1 MDDFLLDLFDLGPE
15 EFAAVIREQAS
26 DAMHPPFQPMRSSTT
41 WPQQGHLRPL
51 LSFAPFSSE
60 AVPNVVGSA
69 NESASLSLLGA
80 ITALGLRRGRTHEGP
95 QPPEQR
101 LPAPLETI
109 Y

>member
-1 MDDFLLDLFDLGPE
+1 
-15 EFAAVIREQAS
+15 
-26 DAMHPPFQPMRSSTT
+26 MRSSTT

-80 ITALGLRRGRTHEGP
+80 ITALGSDVGGRTRDLSP
-95 QPPEQR
+95 RNNVFR
-101 LPAPLETI
+101 LLWRQSIDYT
-109 Y
+109 YTRRVFSQV